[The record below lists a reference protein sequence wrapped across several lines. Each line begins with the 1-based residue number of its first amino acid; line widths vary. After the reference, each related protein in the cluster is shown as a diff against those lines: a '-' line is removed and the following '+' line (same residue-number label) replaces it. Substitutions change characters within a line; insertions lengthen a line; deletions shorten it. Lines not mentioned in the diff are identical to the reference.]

1 MSRTRTRTAAVTT
14 TAAAGALGL
23 ALLSACSGSYGSS
36 SHGSAAGGP
45 TATSPAATSS
55 PQAAQQAAG
64 TRLTAATVG
73 GLGQVVT
80 DRSGMTLYRFDQDT
94 ANPPATHCAGQCAVK
109 WPPALVTGSG
119 TVTLKGV
126 DKSLV
131 GTVTRPDGSKQLTL
145 HGWPL
150 YRFANDAAPGD
161 AKGQGVGGTWF
172 AATPQGAKAT
182 THAPT
187 SKDSASSYGDD
198 YGY

>member
-45 TATSPAATSS
+45 VASSS
-55 PQAAQQAAG
+55 PQATQQAATG
-64 TRLTAATVG
+64 TRLTATTVG
-73 GLGQVVT
+73 DLGQVVT
-80 DRSGMTLYRFDQDT
+80 DGNGMTLYRFDQDT

-119 TVTLKGV
+119 TVTVKGV

-131 GTVTRPDGSKQLTL
+131 GTVTRADGSRQLTL

-161 AKGQGVGGTWF
+161 ARGQGVGGTWF

-182 THAPT
+182 AHAPT